1 MLKRLGKTITNNF
14 SLKILAVILAVVLW
28 VVVINIDDPTT
39 SKTYTTNVVA
49 ENTDYITSQ
58 NKYYE
63 PLDSSNVVSFR
74 VSAARSV
81 HDELSMPIFPQRRTW
96 RILSTMREAEFTACR

>member
-39 SKTYTTNVVA
+39 SRKSRNWYRSPRNVW
-49 ENTDYITSQ
+49 
-58 NKYYE
+58 
-63 PLDSSNVVSFR
+63 
-74 VSAARSV
+74 RSV
-81 HDELSMPIFPQRRTW
+81 
-96 RILSTMREAEFTACR
+96 